1 MGYERRKVVLHNA
14 IRGWVS
20 YFKYADARNNL
31 IAISKWLNR
40 RIRMCIWKSWKLPRT
55 RVHNLIKCGVPQ
67 WRAHQ
72 WGNASKG
79 YWAVAGSF
87 MKSQRAIETSRE
99 QAIRHCWDTTKSII
113 VDKEPPYADPHVRW
127 CERSE
132 NESRKKTFVF
142 LLLDYF
148 KLKCSL
154 IALKKAVSS
163 MSSHFIFSNV

>member
-1 MGYERRKVVLHNA
+1 MRSNGMGYERRKVVLHNA

-40 RIRMCIWKSWKLPRT
+40 RIRMCIWKSWKLPGT
-55 RVHNLIKCGVPQ
+55 RVRNLIKCGVPQ

-87 MKSQRAIETSRE
+87 MQ
-99 QAIRHCWDTTKSII
+99 
-113 VDKEPPYADPHVRW
+113 V
-127 CERSE
+127 
-132 NESRKKTFVF
+132 
-142 LLLDYF
+142 
-148 KLKCSL
+148 
-154 IALKKAVSS
+154 AVSNRTLTRAGYPS
-163 MSSHFIFSNV
+163 LLGYYNEYHCR